1 MHIRWLAVVAVLV
14 LSSCG
19 DEVSGGPDE
28 SQSPLPGCQDI
39 GVDGQRLP
47 DKYRACRRGG
57 KLVEPTLRDCTNDVG
72 NQLVIHDAR
81 FFAVRG
87 GEITEVRDGPRS
99 SSVVAC

>member
-1 MHIRWLAVVAVLV
+1 MHIRWVAVVAVLL

-19 DEVSGGPDE
+19 DEASEPGV
-28 SQSPLPGCQDI
+28 SQSPLPACQEI
-39 GVDGQRLP
+39 WVDGQRLP

-99 SSVVAC
+99 STVVAC